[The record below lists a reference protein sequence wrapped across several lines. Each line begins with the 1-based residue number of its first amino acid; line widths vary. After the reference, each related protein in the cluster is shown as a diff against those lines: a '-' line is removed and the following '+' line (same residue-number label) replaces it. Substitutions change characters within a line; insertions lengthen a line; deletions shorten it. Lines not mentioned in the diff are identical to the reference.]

1 MQASLPVTPQT
12 PAATPT
18 VMPGQAPAVGGSRVV
33 PAAPQFDAAIVKAM
47 ANTAV
52 KATTATATADQPAVP
67 AAQPVANQPTVLPP
81 APATP
86 TPAVPQALP
95 LPQVLQLSQALPL
108 PLPDPSVV
116 TGPVPPAVG
125 RSATAA
131 TRKGTATD
139 RQPLAQTGPP
149 SQVAPAALPLF
160 QGVPLTPPPTDPG
173 TPQQPEAPARP
184 SVAAIE
190 VVSAAARKP
199 GDSILSHLAAPSP
212 AEPLSTIPDGPSPPA
227 HDAIAAAGNAPS
239 AQPASQVAAE
249 PSLTSLPANTVL
261 PAPVPSAP
269 TPPDSPRPTVASP
282 AGQVAPVLV
291 SMARAPDGT
300 QQLTLRL
307 DPPEL
312 GHLQIRVERP
322 PDAPAHVDITV
333 EKPETLIL
341 LLRDQPQL
349 QRALDQAGVPPD
361 GRSVAFHIATA
372 EAGTRYEVGSA
383 PGATGTGSSG
393 AGDASSGA
401 FHQGGRP
408 ARDGFADADDTNADF
423 ALPVPPE
430 WVRAGLDITA

>member
-1 MQASLPVTPQT
+1 
-12 PAATPT
+12 
-18 VMPGQAPAVGGSRVV
+18 
-33 PAAPQFDAAIVKAM
+33 
-47 ANTAV
+47 
-52 KATTATATADQPAVP
+52 
-67 AAQPVANQPTVLPP
+67 
-81 APATP
+81 
-86 TPAVPQALP
+86 
-95 LPQVLQLSQALPL
+95 
-108 PLPDPSVV
+108 
-116 TGPVPPAVG
+116 
-125 RSATAA
+125 
-131 TRKGTATD
+131 
-139 RQPLAQTGPP
+139 
-149 SQVAPAALPLF
+149 
-160 QGVPLTPPPTDPG
+160 
-173 TPQQPEAPARP
+173 
-184 SVAAIE
+184 
-190 VVSAAARKP
+190 
-199 GDSILSHLAAPSP
+199 
-212 AEPLSTIPDGPSPPA
+212 
-227 HDAIAAAGNAPS
+227 
-239 AQPASQVAAE
+239 
-249 PSLTSLPANTVL
+249 
-261 PAPVPSAP
+261 
-269 TPPDSPRPTVASP
+269 
-282 AGQVAPVLV
+282 
-291 SMARAPDGT
+291 MARAPDGT